1 MRFYTQKKFA
11 LGASYK
17 RHLISPAAQRVQT
30 ILKTSENFL
39 LFLYACI
46 HEHNLIYIS
55 SNAAYTMQLVQYSLD
70 NRQHNELRTSSDNSE
85 SCYNS
90 SIHLSNVQPAQ
101 CYESCGA
108 NNIQLL
114 NTKR

>member
-1 MRFYTQKKFA
+1 MFA

-17 RHLISPAAQRVQT
+17 RHLISPAAKRVQT
-30 ILKTSENFL
+30 ILKTSENVL
-39 LFLYACI
+39 LFLCACI
-46 HEHNLIYIS
+46 HEHILIYIS
-55 SNAAYTMQLVQYSLD
+55 SNATCTMQLVQYSLD
-70 NRQHNELRTSSDNSE
+70 NRLHNELRAFSDNSE

-90 SIHLSNVQPAQ
+90 NIHVSNVEPAQ

-108 NNIQLL
+108 KNIKLL

>member
-1 MRFYTQKKFA
+1 MFA

-46 HEHNLIYIS
+46 HEHILIYIS
-55 SNAAYTMQLVQYSLD
+55 SNATYTIQLAQYSLD

-90 SIHLSNVQPAQ
+90 SIHLSNVESAQ
-101 CYESCGA
+101 CHESCGVK
-108 NNIQLL
+108 NIKLL
-114 NTKR
+114 NTKRLMAK